1 MKKCIPVRL
10 CTPDLPAFAERQNSY
25 PFRRY
30 SALKFGFFYSIRNLG
45 DFRIAFLLKSGGAI
59 GKTNFLKRFISILA
73 TKIPKEFSFKI

>member
-30 SALKFGFFYSIRNLG
+30 SALKFDFFKVSEILG
-45 DFRIAFLLKSGGAI
+45 TFASL
-59 GKTNFLKRFISILA
+59 
-73 TKIPKEFSFKI
+73 FS